1 MHHHLCFSDLS
12 DDLNCTNLL
21 HGLDGGILLLDRQC
35 RIVFCNQW
43 FCRHTDKTVE
53 EITGHTIEQLFSTPL
68 PPALLDAIEN
78 GCQQRM
84 GRILSHQLHK
94 QLLPLW
100 RQGPDGERA
109 PLYQSILI
117 KPLSQSQL
125 TLLQCH
131 DITNAVRREQHLRS
145 NERILRLERSV
156 LEKIAQGASME
167 DVLSALS
174 NTISSL
180 IPEACTAILL
190 PDEQQQNL
198 VSRYAYDLSS
208 PHQSEPARL
217 SLKEESSSCIRAF
230 RDKTLTCTTNL
241 THPPSCWKKRPDQ
254 PETGACWSQPI
265 VGACDE
271 VLGVIRCCL
280 NQPISPDESQRQ
292 MLERMAHLAAIAMEQ
307 QKRTARIRFLALHDP
322 LTGLPNR
329 SLLNEHL
336 NRNVIRARR
345 ESSTFALMFI
355 DLDGFKLINDQYG
368 HDAGDDL
375 LSILST
381 RMVDQ
386 LRSSDIC
393 ARIGGDEFVVLLEK
407 ITSSTAAEQVADK
420 LLACLSHPVRRGQQT
435 LQVSASIGIALYPQ
449 DGDTADAL
457 LTHADDAM
465 YRAKTLGKDR
475 WHRLD

>member
-1 MHHHLCFSDLS
+1 MHHHLCFSDIS

-21 HGLDGGILLLDRQC
+21 HGLDGGILLLDNQC
-35 RIVFCNQW
+35 RIVFSNRW
-43 FCRHTDKTVE
+43 FSQHTGLSETQ
-53 EITGHTIEQLFSTPL
+53 ITGCTLSDLFPTPL
-68 PPALLDAIEN
+68 PPALLDAIDS
-78 GCQQRM
+78 GCQLRM

-100 RQGPDGERA
+100 RQGPDGERT

-131 DITNAVRREQHLRS
+131 DITNAVKREQHLRA
-145 NERILRLERSV
+145 NEHILRLERTV
-156 LEKIAQGASME
+156 LELIAQGASLDE
-167 DVLSALS
+167 VLLQLGT
-174 NTISSL
+174 TIERL
-180 IPEACTAILL
+180 IPGTCTTILM
-190 PDEQQQNL
+190 PDEQ
-198 VSRYAYDLSS
+198 
-208 PHQSEPARL
+208 HQSLVIKHSYATPPGLQQHRPIL
-217 SLKEESSSCIRAF
+217 NQPRANSTCV
-230 RDKTLTCTTNL
+230 RAYLDKTLTICTDMDQDPYWQDQ
-241 THPPSCWKKRPDQ
+241 PPSPDIA
-254 PETGACWSQPI
+254 ACWAQPI
-265 VGACDE
+265 IAAYDE
-271 VLGVIRCCL
+271 ALGVIACYL
-280 NQPISPDESQRQ
+280 KQPQAPDESQRQ
-292 MLERMAHLAAIAMEQ
+292 LLQRMAHLTTIAMEQ

-329 SLLNEHL
+329 SLLNDHL
-336 NRNVIRARR
+336 NRNLRSARR
-345 ESSTFALMFI
+345 EGSRFALMFI
-355 DLDGFKLINDQYG
+355 DLDGFKQINDQYG

-375 LSILST
+375 LSILSG
-381 RMVDQ
+381 RMIDQ

-407 ITSSTAAEQVADK
+407 ITSSAAAGQVADK

-457 LTHADDAM
+457 LTRADDAM